1 MKLSKKIT
9 LFFIIAILFSIFIV
23 SLISS
28 SMINNSFDKYLVGDQ
43 RKKVEQISKEINDL
57 YQENGYLLYEKQ
69 IESYASLESLSIRI
83 KNLED
88 KTLYSSDHMGGMS
101 GMHRKMMRNHLSS
114 SEEYLEE
121 VFPLLQGDKKAGTI
135 VIGYVDNSY
144 LTESALAFK
153 NTLARILF
161 VSAIVAVVVGI
172 FTSILLAKS
181 LTNPL
186 ISIRNTAL
194 EIQRGNLKKKSQLK
208 TNIVEIKEL
217 SNSINYLSETLSKQE
232 SIRKQYASDISH
244 ELRTPISTLKSH
256 VEAIMD
262 GIWQP
267 SQEHLSILLSE
278 INRLSSLVDDL
289 KNSFNSNEQDMVLN
303 KSKFNLSAEVK
314 KVITTLIPIFYKEN
328 IAIEESIEEDI
339 IVFMDID
346 KIKQVM
352 YNLLSNCAKYMARE
366 GTVYISVN
374 KENNNKVSIIIK
386 DTGVGI
392 EKEHLPLLFNRF
404 YRIDKSRNSSTG
416 GSGLGLS
423 IAKSIVEEHG
433 GEITVKSVY
442 KKGSE
447 FTISLPLI

>member
-1 MKLSKKIT
+1 
-9 LFFIIAILFSIFIV
+9 
-23 SLISS
+23 
-28 SMINNSFDKYLVGDQ
+28 
-43 RKKVEQISKEINDL
+43 
-57 YQENGYLLYEKQ
+57 
-69 IESYASLESLSIRI
+69 
-83 KNLED
+83 
-88 KTLYSSDHMGGMS
+88 
-101 GMHRKMMRNHLSS
+101 
-114 SEEYLEE
+114 
-121 VFPLLQGDKKAGTI
+121 
-135 VIGYVDNSY
+135 
-144 LTESALAFK
+144 
-153 NTLARILF
+153 
-161 VSAIVAVVVGI
+161 
-172 FTSILLAKS
+172 
-181 LTNPL
+181 
-186 ISIRNTAL
+186 
-194 EIQRGNLKKKSQLK
+194 
-208 TNIVEIKEL
+208 
-217 SNSINYLSETLSKQE
+217 
-232 SIRKQYASDISH
+232 
-244 ELRTPISTLKSH
+244 
-256 VEAIMD
+256 MD

-314 KVITTLIPIFYKEN
+314 EVITTFMPIFYKEN

-346 KIKQVM
+346 KIKQAM

-374 KENNNKVSIIIK
+374 KENNNRVSIIIK